1 MKKALLLGT
10 LLVSAAGFF
19 TSCDDDRDSNPTL
32 IQPTEMTLNVPAYV
46 NQTVDLQN
54 SSTLKLTW
62 SQPKYTTENAPVNAT
77 YEIQFSPTNSFT
89 TSVAQANADE
99 SGATVADYDVIPNTF
114 QTCSGEMIA
123 SDINLSLL
131 KIFKWAEEEVPASQ
145 TLFVRVLGFIKEGT
159 TRLNEVASNS
169 IELKVTPYFREL
181 KDADPIMWY
190 LLGNNIGD
198 GKWTTSNAL
207 IGVSTM
213 PMFLIPGYNY
223 DKSTGEGDIQYINW
237 FSTDGFKI
245 NPSNLSDWDNG
256 FMSGGEANTAV
267 NRAGGGDA
275 GNIWVDPA
283 GYYKIVINTA
293 NNTCDITPLDIT
305 PTVYDQI
312 CITGSFCNWTD
323 VNMTPAN
330 NTGENHVWAYELT
343 VPEGS
348 VEQIK
353 FKIAGSWDVNWGFGS
368 ADGEVNVCGA
378 GKGGGKNIGVAEGTW
393 IIMFNDIDGN
403 FSIIKKQQ

>member
-19 TSCDDDRDSNPTL
+19 TSCEDDRDSNPTL
-32 IQPTEMTLNVPAYV
+32 IQPKEMTLNVPAYV

-54 SSTLKLTW
+54 SSTLNLTW
-62 SQPKYTTENAPVNAT
+62 SQPKYTTDNAPINAT
-77 YEIQFSPTNSFT
+77 YEIQISPTNSFT

-99 SGATVADYDVIPNTF
+99 SGATIADYDVIPNTF

-123 SDINLSLL
+123 SDVNLSLI
-131 KIFKWAEEEVPASQ
+131 KIFKWAEGEVPASQ
-145 TLFVRVLGFIKEGT
+145 TLFVRVLAFIKEGT

-169 IELKVTPYFREL
+169 IELKVAPYFREL
-181 KDADPIMWY
+181 KDAEPIMWY

-198 GKWTTSNAL
+198 GAWKTSNDF

-223 DKSTGEGDIQYINW
+223 DKSTGEGDIQFINW
-237 FSTDGFKI
+237 LSTDGFKI
-245 NPSNLSDWDNG
+245 NPSNLGDWDHG
-256 FMSGGEANTAV
+256 FMSGGSANTAEY
-267 NRAGGGDA
+267 RDGGGDK

-312 CITGSFCNWTD
+312 CITGSFC
-323 VNMTPAN
+323 
-330 NTGENHVWAYELT
+330 TGL
-343 VPEGS
+343 
-348 VEQIK
+348 
-353 FKIAGSWDVNWGFGS
+353 
-368 ADGEVNVCGA
+368 
-378 GKGGGKNIGVAEGTW
+378 
-393 IIMFNDIDGN
+393 M
-403 FSIIKKQQ
+403 